1 VAARDLRECLLI
13 QLSMLGGADPIAL
26 QIVTDHLGKI
36 QNNNFRE
43 IARVLRRSSE
53 AVMSAVALIR
63 SLDPRPGQRY
73 NSPETRHIEPDVFFV
88 KVGSEYTVVANEDEV
103 PQLRL
108 SRTYRKML
116 EGGGVDKKTQ
126 NYVRDR
132 FRSAMQLLK
141 NIEQRKNI
149 IVRVCEVILRSQG
162 RFMDGGIDFMRP
174 MMIKDV
180 AEEVGVHPSTVS
192 RAVANKFAHTPQGV
206 LELRYFFS
214 EAVHSTNGRNIPL
227 TLVKEK
233 VRRLI
238 GDEDPRKPLTDE
250 AIAKRLEEDGV
261 AVTRRSVTKYRED
274 LKIPSTHQR
283 RVRA

>member
-1 VAARDLRECLLI
+1 
-13 QLSMLGGADPIAL
+13 
-26 QIVTDHLGKI
+26 
-36 QNNNFRE
+36 
-43 IARVLRRSSE
+43 
-53 AVMSAVALIR
+53 
-63 SLDPRPGQRY
+63 
-73 NSPETRHIEPDVFFV
+73 
-88 KVGSEYTVVANEDEV
+88 
-103 PQLRL
+103 
-108 SRTYRKML
+108 
-116 EGGGVDKKTQ
+116 
-126 NYVRDR
+126 
-132 FRSAMQLLK
+132 MQLLK

-149 IVRVCEVILRSQG
+149 IVKVCEVILRSQG

-214 EAVHSTNGRNIPL
+214 EAVQSTNGRNIPL

-233 VRRLI
+233 VRRLV
-238 GDEDPRKPLTDE
+238 GEEDPRKPLTDE
-250 AIAKRLEEDGV
+250 AIAKRLKEEGV

-283 RVRA
+283 RVRT